1 MCFLCSCE
9 LNFCIKRTGISPSRA
24 LNFWIASCS
33 LRWVGNDV
41 LHMIA
46 SVSICCDS
54 AEIFS
59 ATNSTRALMRFK
71 SWLGAAVGVGSYGRD
86 NGERAWDRH
95 FVTSPINPT
104 TAANPALLSGVTSLN
119 YGRSC
124 YSFSSL
130 DIIFSSLSIN
140 ACWWSSR

>member
-1 MCFLCSCE
+1 VSVCCLCSCKSNFYIKRTRISSFGA
-9 LNFCIKRTGISPSRA
+9 LNFCIS
-24 LNFWIASCS
+24 SCS

-41 LHMIA
+41 VRMIA

-59 ATNSTRALMRFK
+59 ATSSTRALMRFK
-71 SWLGAAVGVGSYGRD
+71 SWLGAPVGVGSYERN

-104 TAANPALLSGVTSLN
+104 TAANPALLSRVTSLN

-130 DIIFSSLSIN
+130 DIIFSSFSIN
-140 ACWWSSR
+140 AC